1 MHASRKP
8 CHCPICGKACRQA
21 SHLNTHKRTHWKG
34 TQPSPSTSRR
44 TSENWK
50 WHMKSI
56 FSQESLFICHHR
68 KSLQTPMIHYQILK
82 LSVMNEVSCST
93 RAKSIIK
100 VSSLVKT
107 NSEGVVSC
115 KKKRSFN
122 YAEYA
127 LQTWSLIVGLGH
139 TDVFYVAKYSHRR
152 VTWYLMSK
160 HVGTATKFQTVSK
173 VKWKMPAYVQISVFK
188 HVFIV
193 QIWMPNQTK
202 VTVC

>member
-1 MHASRKP
+1 MSLSYMWKSMQTSFSSEYPQKNSLKGNSTKPLNQQENIRKLKVTHEKHFFSGITVHVP
-8 CHCPICGKACRQA
+8 SQKKSA
-21 SHLNTHKRTHWKG
+21 NTHDT
-34 TQPSPSTSRR
+34 
-44 TSENWK
+44 
-50 WHMKSI
+50 
-56 FSQESLFICHHR
+56 
-68 KSLQTPMIHYQILK
+68 
-82 LSVMNEVSCST
+82 LSDFEVVRNGMNEVSCST

-107 NSEGVVSC
+107 NSESVVSC

-127 LQTWSLIVGLGH
+127 LQTWSLIVGLDH
-139 TDVFYVAKYSHRR
+139 TDVFYLAKYSHRR

>member
-1 MHASRKP
+1 MSLSYMWKSMQTSFSSEYPQKNSLKGNSTKPLNQQENIRKLKVTHEKHFFSGITVHMP
-8 CHCPICGKACRQA
+8 SQKKSA
-21 SHLNTHKRTHWKG
+21 NTHDT
-34 TQPSPSTSRR
+34 
-44 TSENWK
+44 
-50 WHMKSI
+50 
-56 FSQESLFICHHR
+56 
-68 KSLQTPMIHYQILK
+68 
-82 LSVMNEVSCST
+82 LSYFEVVHNGMNEVSCST

-139 TDVFYVAKYSHRR
+139 TDVFYLAKYSHRR